1 LKLKRRDA
9 LEISPA
15 VGRLRRVI
23 ESSSPR
29 VRIEDLL
36 REVDRRC
43 GFSRIFQ
50 PLSGYESR
58 PDNIYSTLLAL
69 LIAHGTNLGI
79 AAMGQKRA
87 EDYRRHAA
95 ARQPVVSPGRDP
107 QGSAAAPITIISFRA
122 ARSGEAVLP
131 HPLMATGS
139 DYIKARCFPPSI
151 LATSTITSAPFPSRC
166 TSPIGT
172 PSSGHA

>member
-15 VGRLRRVI
+15 AGRLRRVI

-29 VRIEDLL
+29 VRIEGLL

-43 GFSRIFQ
+43 GFSRIFP

-79 AAMGQKRA
+79 AAMGQSTQRIT
-87 EDYRRHAA
+87 
-95 ARQPVVSPGRDP
+95 VVMLQHVNRWFLREETLK
-107 QGSAAAPITIISFRA
+107 AAPQRQ
-122 ARSGEAVLP
+122 LP
-131 HPLMATGS
+131 LSASAQRGLG
-139 DYIKARCFPPSI
+139 RRFCLI
-151 LATSTITSAPFPSRC
+151 L
-166 TSPIGT
+166 
-172 PSSGHA
+172 